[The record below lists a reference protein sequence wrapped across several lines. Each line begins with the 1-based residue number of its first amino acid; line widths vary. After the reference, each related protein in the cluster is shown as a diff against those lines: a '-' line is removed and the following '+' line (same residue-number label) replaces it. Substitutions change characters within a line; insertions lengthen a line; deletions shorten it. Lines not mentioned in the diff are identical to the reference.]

1 MQATLKNMLDVH
13 PSVSASVHWAAAQYA
28 KLHQDFEG
36 FYQASVR
43 YLAYINSEELEGE
56 QRTALAVDIAL
67 SALLGEGIFG
77 FGELLLHP
85 IVTALDTPQLRWL
98 RQILDCFEKGDLHRY
113 EALCVEH
120 AAYLNAQ
127 PALVAHERRLRE
139 KITILCLLELVFAT
153 PPDART
159 IPLAEV
165 AARAKLSIEGVEA
178 LLMRCLSLH
187 LIEGSID
194 AVEGVV
200 HVTWITP
207 RVLTMPQI
215 RQLRDRL
222 GEWVNKVQGATQ
234 ILEGQVA
241 GLAEV

>member
-1 MQATLKNMLDVH
+1 
-13 PSVSASVHWAAAQYA
+13 
-28 KLHQDFEG
+28 
-36 FYQASVR
+36 
-43 YLAYINSEELEGE
+43 
-56 QRTALAVDIAL
+56 
-67 SALLGEGIFG
+67 
-77 FGELLLHP
+77 
-85 IVTALDTPQLRWL
+85 
-98 RQILDCFEKGDLHRY
+98 
-113 EALCVEH
+113 
-120 AAYLNAQ
+120 
-127 PALVAHERRLRE
+127 
-139 KITILCLLELVFAT
+139 
-153 PPDART
+153 
-159 IPLAEV
+159 
-165 AARAKLSIEGVEA
+165 
-178 LLMRCLSLH
+178 MRCLSLH

>member
-1 MQATLKNMLDVH
+1 M
-13 PSVSASVHWAAAQYA
+13 
-28 KLHQDFEG
+28 
-36 FYQASVR
+36 
-43 YLAYINSEELEGE
+43 
-56 QRTALAVDIAL
+56 
-67 SALLGEGIFG
+67 
-77 FGELLLHP
+77 
-85 IVTALDTPQLRWL
+85 
-98 RQILDCFEKGDLHRY
+98 DCFEKGDLHRY

-207 RVLTMPQI
+207 RVLTEALAAGGDEAKRAFDAMMGMTKI
-215 RQLRDRL
+215 D
-222 GEWVNKVQGATQ
+222 
-234 ILEGQVA
+234 VA
-241 GLAEV
+241 AIEAARRG